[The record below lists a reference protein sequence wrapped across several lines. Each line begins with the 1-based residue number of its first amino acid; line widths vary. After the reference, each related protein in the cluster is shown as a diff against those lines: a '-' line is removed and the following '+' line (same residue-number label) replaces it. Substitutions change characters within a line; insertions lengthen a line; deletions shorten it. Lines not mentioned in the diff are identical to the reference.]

1 MGKSINYFGSENHSQ
16 ETAYLFNYA
25 EEAVHQLGFD
35 YFIFRMIIPSYLSS
49 TGGAVLTNI
58 PPEIMKPYEDN
69 NQVDDNPIISHCR
82 TSLLPIIW
90 GAESCPKLRDL
101 IQKETGSYAWS
112 QALHDHTCVASLIT
126 VIRAHNTISDQD
138 IIDKGGSVMLLCSK
152 LHTYFMDSYLSDSD
166 RYNRLLKITARERE
180 ILTYYGQGKTA
191 SEIGMV
197 LSISSRT
204 VNFHLNS
211 IYTKL
216 GVSNSKESLVIAVKF
231 GLI

>member
-1 MGKSINYFGSENHSQ
+1 MGELNNYFRSEEYSQ
-16 ETAYLFNYA
+16 ETAYLYSYA
-25 EEAVHQLGFD
+25 ERAVLDMGFD
-35 YFIFRMIIPSYLSS
+35 YFIFRMIIPTYLSS

-58 PPEIMKPYEDN
+58 PPEIMKPYEDK
-69 NQVDDNPIISHCR
+69 NQVEDNPIIRHCR

-112 QALHDHTCVASLIT
+112 QALHDHTCVSSLIT

-138 IIDKGGSVMLLCSK
+138 IVEKGGSVMLLCSK
-152 LHTYFMDSYLSDSD
+152 LHTYFMDAYLSDSD

-180 ILTYYGQGKTA
+180 ILNYYGQGKTA

-216 GVSNSKESLVIAVKF
+216 GVSNSKESLVLAVKF